1 MDTASS
7 SLAVKQEGSVSTSP
21 GRAGVIAVDT
31 KLEEE
36 EEDPLFPLEDN
47 KSRTDATCMDVKE
60 EPLFSVEET
69 QSREPAGEGGYVLDP
84 SEPSDVEEAE
94 TPSEDEG
101 GTVKQDPGD
110 PDYAPDSDCDL
121 RARSSKDEESSSSDE
136 RVSAVT
142 RFLKTQKDKE
152 DCASLTQEGAT
163 DERVKDEA
171 KPLQPQRRRRTKPCT
186 CQVCGKVFN
195 DNNHLHRHLLVH
207 TGEKPF
213 KCFICARGFSQR
225 GNLKTHMKVH
235 KGETNWTL
243 LEEKSNPKPAPVLAN
258 ICGACGMDFLEQ
270 EQLEK
275 HREIHQ
281 KPFSCSDCG
290 KAFKSLKYLELHPC
304 FHPGDAPFCCRT
316 CGRRYLLEKSL
327 KDHELRHTGKK
338 SFHCDQCGKSFWRS
352 YQLRTHLQSHSDQ
365 RPHLCAVCGKSYAR
379 AATLKVHLRVHTG
392 ETPYLCSTCGK
403 SFYYSQGYRE
413 HLLVHNKR
421 PKVQVK
427 PLGRPK
433 RNLSGDG

>member
-21 GRAGVIAVDT
+21 G
-31 KLEEE
+31 
-36 EEDPLFPLEDN
+36 
-47 KSRTDATCMDVKE
+47 RTDATCMDVKE